1 MPPKKRTPQNKE
13 IKQNVT
19 SSDNVKSPSKN
30 SDDSVVST
38 PKHRDKEVD
47 FVSLCKDLQVTN
59 SLCNHAWSIWKKVS
73 ESTEKMPDTN
83 KKMWAACLFVA
94 GIDMDVLSPNFTE
107 VQKAAGLNVKQF
119 LEVMRNLDVNIDI
132 ISSKVNSAVSK
143 LEKKYDVSLAL
154 YQRFEKIW
162 KDIYTEPSEPESTEL
177 FSSIWTMFILAKGRF
192 LQMEDDLVIS
202 FQLLICV
209 LEFFIK
215 RSSPSL
221 IKPLYS
227 EFFIKRSSPSLIKP
241 LYSAK
246 MTPMRSSRRNQ
257 GKAKPRPPEAN
268 EPLLEVICRENECNL
283 DEVKNVY
290 ETVFSP
296 FLESSGFS
304 KSQDLP
310 KFEELS
316 AKFEEVSVKTKDFDG
331 RLFLNGEEKC
341 SQEKTDI
348 GHVESTPK
356 KSVFAEEFSPAI
368 LQTPV
373 RATLYSVQQLRVSLT
388 SASDQPSD
396 TLMTYFKNCTVNP
409 TEEVV
414 KRVKCLGELF
424 SQAFAQVVS
433 PGCSGLG
440 NQRFTLGV
448 RLYYRVME
456 SMLKSEEKRLSVHN
470 FSKLLNDST
479 FHTSLLAC
487 SLEVVMATYGSGLAT
502 ETDLSFPWLLSV
514 LQLHSF
520 HFYKVIESFIK
531 AEPSLHRDMV
541 KHLERCEHMIIESIA
556 WKTDSPLFE
565 LLQQAGEEGR
575 LETAEPPASLHQP
588 PQHSHTAADL
598 YLSPVRPSRPLPPVQ
613 DRSPPTTAQPPSAST
628 QPPSASTQ
636 ASRPPRS
643 NSLGHFYKKLY
654 RVAYLRL
661 KMLCTRL
668 LSDHTELEPII
679 WTLLQ
684 HTLKDEYELL
694 RDRHLDQ
701 LLMSAMYA
709 ICKVKFVDLR
719 FKTIV
724 TAYKE
729 LPNTNQETFKHVLIS
744 EGKYDSIIVF
754 YNMVFMQ
761 RLKTNILQYASS
773 RLPTLSPIPH
783 IPRSPYK
790 YPNSPLRVP
799 GSSNVYVSPM
809 KSCAS
814 PMTPRSRILISLG
827 ESFGNSERFQRINEM
842 VKSSEWTLKRRAD
855 GAGGPKPLKRLR
867 FDTEGQDE
875 PDGSKPSGGSAL
887 IQKLTEMNSTRS
899 RMQEQTMK
907 EEAESVREEV
917 PNGVEKHQ

>member
-1 MPPKKRTPQNKE
+1 M
-13 IKQNVT
+13 
-19 SSDNVKSPSKN
+19 
-30 SDDSVVST
+30 
-38 PKHRDKEVD
+38 
-47 FVSLCKDLQVTN
+47 
-59 SLCNHAWSIWKKVS
+59 
-73 ESTEKMPDTN
+73 
-83 KKMWAACLFVA
+83 
-94 GIDMDVLSPNFTE
+94 
-107 VQKAAGLNVKQF
+107 
-119 LEVMRNLDVNIDI
+119 
-132 ISSKVNSAVSK
+132 
-143 LEKKYDVSLAL
+143 
-154 YQRFEKIW
+154 
-162 KDIYTEPSEPESTEL
+162 EPSESESNEI
-177 FSSIWTMFILAKGRF
+177 FRSVWSMFILAKGRF

-202 FQLLICV
+202 FLLLICV
-209 LEFFIK
+209 LEFFLK
-215 RSSPSL
+215 RSP
-221 IKPLYS
+221 
-227 EFFIKRSSPSLIKP
+227 PSLIKP

-246 MTPMRSSRRNQ
+246 MTPTRSSRRNH

-316 AKFEEVSVKTKDFDG
+316 AKFEEVFLKTKDFDG

-341 SQEKTDI
+341 SQEKTDT

-356 KSVFAEEFSPAI
+356 KLVSAEEFNPAI

-396 TLMTYFKNCTVNP
+396 TLMTYFKNCTVDP
-409 TEEVV
+409 TEAVV
-414 KRVKCLGELF
+414 ERAQRLGALF
-424 SQAFAQVVS
+424 GQAFAQVVS

-440 NQRFTLGV
+440 NQRFALGV

-487 SLEVVMATYGSGLAT
+487 SLEVVMATYGSGLST
-502 ETDLSFPWLLSV
+502 DTDLSFPWLLGV
-514 LQLHSF
+514 FQLHGF
-520 HFYKVIESFIK
+520 DFYKVIESFIK
-531 AEPSLHRDMV
+531 AEASLHRDMV
-541 KHLERCEHMIIESIA
+541 KHLERCEHLIIESIA
-556 WKTDSPLFE
+556 WRTDSPLFE
-565 LLQQAGEEGR
+565 LLQRAGEEGR
-575 LETAEPPASLHQP
+575 LETAEPPATFHQP

-598 YLSPVRPSRPLPPVQ
+598 YLSPVRPSRSVPPVQ
-613 DRSPPTTAQPPSAST
+613 DPSPPRVTPPPSAPARSPPTTAPPPAAPT
-628 QPPSASTQ
+628 QP
-636 ASRPPRS
+636 SRPPRS

-668 LSDHTELEPII
+668 LSDHAELEPII

-684 HTLKDEYELL
+684 HTLKDEHELL

-754 YNMVFMQ
+754 YNLVFMQ

-790 YPNSPLRVP
+790 IPNSPLRVP

-899 RMQEQTMK
+899 RMQEQKMK

-917 PNGVEKHQ
+917 PNGVEKHE